1 MIFLIIL
8 LLGIYAFIVVFIYQ
22 EIMHSKINIFLKF
35 FFVFFLVIFLM
46 SVAYY
51 REKQIAKDSLEGS
64 ILSPIA
70 APIEQGVAMIHYVT
84 KVQRLESVI
93 KPVFQNEEGIYAV
106 GIKNLK
112 TGDEYYYNESKRFKS
127 ASIYK
132 LWVMATVFQ
141 FIQDGKI
148 TPTKVLSQD
157 IASLNK
163 VFGIASES
171 AELKE
176 GGITRTVMDAVED
189 MIEYSSNYAAYL
201 LTYTIKV
208 APITNMLR
216 TLELNDSKMSGEPY
230 TTVTDIV
237 HFYEKLY
244 KGQIVSQSAS
254 KEMLEILKKQQ
265 LNDRIPKYLPKGTVV
280 AHKTGELDG
289 VKHNAGIV
297 YSPKGD
303 YIIVLFSDTDLPL
316 HAAEVEAQI
325 SKKAWDYFN
334 N

>member
-1 MIFLIIL
+1 
-8 LLGIYAFIVVFIYQ
+8 
-22 EIMHSKINIFLKF
+22 
-35 FFVFFLVIFLM
+35 M

-93 KPVFQNEEGIYAV
+93 KPVFQDEKGVYAI

-112 TGDEYYYNESKRFKS
+112 TGDEYYYNEKKRFTS

-141 FIQDGKI
+141 FIQDGKL

-163 VFGIASES
+163 IFGIASES

-176 GGITRTVMDAVED
+176 GGISLTVIEAVER
-189 MIEYSSNYAAYL
+189 MIEISSNYAAYL
-201 LTYTIKV
+201 LTYTVKV
-208 APITNMLR
+208 TPITNMLR
-216 TLELNDSKMSGEPY
+216 TLGLDDSRMSGEPY
-230 TTVTDIV
+230 TTVKDIV
-237 HFYEKLY
+237 IFYEKLY
-244 KGQIVSQSAS
+244 KGQIVSPTAS
-254 KEMLEILKKQQ
+254 KEMIEILKKQT
-265 LNDRIPKYLPKGTVV
+265 LNDRIPKYLPENTVI

-316 HAAEVEAQI
+316 HAAEIEAQI

-334 N
+334 